1 METATPIS
9 DALPAAAMTS
19 GHEILA
25 TLWFLLIAII
35 LLGYFILDGFD
46 LGCGILYPFI
56 TKKDEEKAL
65 VRRAIGPVW
74 DGNEVWLLT
83 GGGALFAAFAP
94 AYATSFSGFYLA
106 IMLVL
111 FGLIFR
117 AVAIEFRDRDT
128 KWKKFW
134 DRAFFIGSFVP
145 ALLFGA
151 AIGNLIGGVALVGTA
166 STTHLANG
174 LVVGDYV
181 GGFFSLLNPFAL
193 LCAVLGLVAFI
204 TQGAAWLALK
214 APLGTPLYRRAV
226 KLRSTFNVLELVVFI
241 LVSAFFLLL
250 VLPTFEGRGGMLFA
264 YIFAAVFVF
273 GWILARMFIN
283 KSNDRYSFLA
293 INIIPVALIGI
304 TAASL
309 FPNLIPAAANPAGV
323 FTYFLVPGQDIIAD
337 SLTIYNSANS
347 ELCLTAMTIIT
358 CIGLPLVLAY
368 HVIIYRTFRG
378 RIKQEDVGY

>member
-1 METATPIS
+1 MQTPIS
-9 DALPAAAMTS
+9 AEVSMTS
-19 GHEILA
+19 THEFLA
-25 TLWFLLIAII
+25 ILWFLLIAVL

-46 LGCGILYPFI
+46 LGAGILYPFI
-56 TKKDEEKAL
+56 AKKEKEKAI
-65 VRRAIGPVW
+65 VRRAIGPLW

-117 AVAIEFRDRDT
+117 AIAIEYRNHDS

-134 DRAFFIGSFVP
+134 DGAFFIGSFLP

-151 AIGNLIGGVALVGTA
+151 AIGNVIQGVALVGA
-166 STTHLANG
+166 DSTTHLANG
-174 LVVGDYV
+174 LAVGDYV

-193 LCAVLGLVAFI
+193 LCAVMGLVAFI

-214 APLGTPLYRRAV
+214 APIGSLVHQRAV
-226 KLRSTFNVLELVVFI
+226 KLRKTFNLVEIIVFVLL
-241 LVSAFFLLL
+241 SAFFLVL
-250 VLPTFEGRGGMLFA
+250 VMPTFEGRDGMIFA
-264 YIFAAVFVF
+264 YVFVGVF
-273 GWILARMFIN
+273 LVGWFLARWFMN
-283 KSNDRYSFLA
+283 KKNDLLSFLA
-293 INIIPVALIGI
+293 TCIIPIALIGI

-309 FPNLIPAAANPAGV
+309 FPNLIPAAANPEGFV
-323 FTYFLVPGQDIIAD
+323 NYFFIPGQDIVAN
-337 SLTIYNSANS
+337 SLTIFNSANS

-358 CIGLPLVLAY
+358 CIGLPFVLAY

-378 RIKQEDVGY
+378 RIKEEDLGY